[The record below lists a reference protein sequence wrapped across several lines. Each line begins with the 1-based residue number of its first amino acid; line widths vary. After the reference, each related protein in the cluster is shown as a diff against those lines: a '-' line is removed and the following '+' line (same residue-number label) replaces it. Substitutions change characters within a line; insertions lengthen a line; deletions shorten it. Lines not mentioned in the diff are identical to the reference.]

1 MCTSP
6 YEYDILIQSAKDEVL
21 FARAGGRGERGAIAQ
36 QVQSFSLEDEVFWR
50 WMAAVVVVS

>member
-6 YEYDILIQSAKDEVL
+6 YEHDILIQSAKDEVL

-36 QVQSFSLEDEVFWR
+36 QVQSFCLEDEVFRR
-50 WMAAVVVVS
+50 WVAAVAVVS